1 MKVWF
6 ISFLLDLLE
15 DDLLPRPLLFKCKSS
30 FCSFK
35 KPWVTIWNKKWGGLR
50 LENILQEEWGY
61 NFFFASDAEAIFCMV
76 VGLKMK
82 AW

>member
-35 KPWVTIWNKKWGGLR
+35 KPWVTIWNKKWGGA
-50 LENILQEEWGY
+50 EVGKHPSGGMGIQ
-61 NFFFASDAEAIFCMV
+61 FFFASDAEAIFCMV

>member
-1 MKVWF
+1 MEYKM
-6 ISFLLDLLE
+6 
-15 DDLLPRPLLFKCKSS
+15 
-30 FCSFK
+30 
-35 KPWVTIWNKKWGGLR
+35 GGLR